1 MVCVD
6 RAREKC
12 YTKMKKRKKARC
24 FMKTK
29 KILAAVMA
37 LITLAGAVLA
47 PIFFVRSSE
56 AYGIAVAEY
65 DKAKAHYDIAYAAYL
80 MDKDTYLSEDRRAL
94 QQEDDDNVVYIDIR
108 GYGILAVKLF
118 PEVAPI
124 TVNNFKRLIS
134 EGFYDFLTF
143 HRVIDDFMIQAGCP
157 NGDGTGGS
165 GSKIKGEFT
174 ANGVENKLA
183 HTAGVIS
190 MARSSNSFNSASSQF
205 FIVEGEDEKVAHLNG
220 QYAAFGK
227 VTIGMDIVHA
237 IASVK
242 TDSNDKPIE
251 PVYIRRIVLDK
262 EELYTLEE
270 PTAPTE
276 PSLFAFFAPAFITSI
291 VAILALGGTI
301 TFLALFIR
309 EDKAIKKE
317 RLAEIERNR
326 RANLAAARAKKKP
339 KKK

>member
-29 KILAAVMA
+29 KILAAVLA
-37 LITLAGAVLA
+37 LITLAGAVLT
-47 PIFFVRSSE
+47 PIFFVKSSE

-124 TVNNFKRLIS
+124 TVNNFKKLIS

-143 HRVIDDFMIQAGCP
+143 HRVINDFMIQAGCP

-165 GSKIKGEFT
+165 GSKIKGEFSS
-174 ANGVENKLA
+174 NGVENKLS
-183 HTAGVIS
+183 HTSGIIS
-190 MARSSNSFNSASSQF
+190 MARSNSFNSASSQF
-205 FIVEGEDEKVAHLNG
+205 FIVEEDSTHLDG
-220 QYAAFGK
+220 DYAAFGR

-237 IASVK
+237 IAEVA
-242 TDSNDKPIE
+242 TDDNDKPLE
-251 PVYIRRIVLDK
+251 PIYIRRIVLDK
-262 EELYTLEE
+262 AELATLDAPVAPEK
-270 PTAPTE
+270 PTYF
-276 PSLFAFFAPAFITSI
+276 S
-291 VAILALGGTI
+291 
-301 TFLALFIR
+301 TFLLAYLTLAVALIALAGATVFFLLYSK
-309 EDKAIKKE
+309 EEKALKAA

-326 RANLAAARAKKKP
+326 RAAVAAARAKKKP

>member
-1 MVCVD
+1 
-6 RAREKC
+6 
-12 YTKMKKRKKARC
+12 
-24 FMKTK
+24 MKTK
-29 KILAAVMA
+29 KILAAVLA
-37 LITLAGAVLA
+37 LVTLVGVILA

-56 AYGIAVAEY
+56 AYGVAVAEY

-124 TVNNFKRLIS
+124 TVNNFKTLIS

-174 ANGVENKLA
+174 AHGVENKLA

-205 FIVEGEDEKVAHLNG
+205 FIVEGEDEKVSHLNG

-227 VTIGMDIVHA
+227 VTIGMDIVHD
-237 IASVK
+237 IAEVK
-242 TDSNDKPIE
+242 TDSNDKPLE

-262 EELYTLEE
+262 AELATLDAPVAPEK
-270 PTAPTE
+270 PTYF
-276 PSLFAFFAPAFITSI
+276 S
-291 VAILALGGTI
+291 
-301 TFLALFIR
+301 TFLLAYLTLAVALIALAGATVFFLLYSK
-309 EDKAIKKE
+309 EEKALKAA

-326 RANLAAARAKKKP
+326 RAAVAAAHARRNGKKK
-339 KKK
+339 